1 MKSSC
6 ASVALSHLSGGHN
19 TTSQSLRSPKLRPCL
34 SAAHAPPHRGGDPS
48 AADTRR
54 EASAWTPA
62 CQRSKPPELLPAET
76 YNSCWRGSASQ
87 FRNACS
93 HQILAESSSPSDLPN
108 ICSLEICQFHPVW
121 PLEGY
126 ILGMCNSSFPQP
138 GLHRASGLT

>member
-19 TTSQSLRSPKLRPCL
+19 TTSQGIRSPKLRPCL
-34 SAAHAPPHRGGDPS
+34 SPAHAPPCCGGDPS

-62 CQRSKPPELLPAET
+62 CQRPKPPELLPAAT
-76 YNSCWRGSASQ
+76 HNSCWRGSASQ

-93 HQILAESSSPSDLPN
+93 HQILAESSSLAT
-108 ICSLEICQFHPVW
+108 CQTSAPWKCVGF
-121 PLEGY
+121 
-126 ILGMCNSSFPQP
+126 IQ
-138 GLHRASGLT
+138 SGLWKVTYLECVTPASQSQVFTELRV